1 MTIEVTIS
9 AEPRGGLKLIDK
21 IPAHRPCRLEGRNG
35 IGKTATIKLLS
46 LAVGEQPYA
55 DDPAAWESLR
65 RLLPDGATVTFAGLA
80 GDLTANLT
88 LTPSMWPE
96 QPYAD
101 IGNLLGNLTVN
112 GEPRPASELATLV
125 TIHHLSGTERLID
138 TLKGRITEY
147 ETSLSVVHSRL
158 KSLTATREEVGE
170 LADRLEYI
178 SPKHDESERDL
189 VATLSTSRDRNRAQ
203 AIEVRRRLTTV
214 HRGLSLHA
222 MLQDSD
228 FQEHARTLADSI
240 ATAERAR
247 AEAKDLD
254 VLIEGILAELDS
266 GDKAQR
272 LLASAERKLNAL
284 IRKRN
289 ARMARLHTLSQQLAA
304 HDLPLTTEKGTLDSA
319 LVSQM
324 AEEAR
329 AKCRQLEWRH
339 RQSQMSDA
347 QRRLHNELSVA
358 LDLAMESG
366 LAQFS
371 IVVVNDVE
379 VTVEELARAL
389 TDPASTTATT
399 PEDVDV
405 AQDLASLLE
414 EAATLLREQEAFV
427 AAYDE
432 EEQRVAQ
439 LREDTPEQDDLRVRL
454 ADTMSRRDAAESEA
468 LFATQIIGRL
478 QARGVTKD
486 GADAADAELTEILSG
501 EDLEDAAELQ
511 PRTMDLTAELSHL
524 DAQIDQAIAELSEV
538 ERRQASRQLR
548 RREMQLAVT
557 SEPSLAWLRTPGDE
571 STPGDPA
578 DNPTWWLTA
587 AERAHLFAER
597 LDRLVTEVAAL
608 EFAASTDKAPSAHR
622 RAIESVVE
630 QDALA
635 DFAEPAIRD
644 ALFDGGEALSVD
656 LQRKTIAWSSLS
668 GARQEKPLSTF
679 SSGQQALGFIRARL
693 RQLADQKAGDR
704 IVFLDE
710 FGAFVAADRRHP
722 LAELLKRDQL
732 AALSDQVVIVLPLQV
747 DYGAQ
752 LDDVTGPLKE
762 RYAARAA
769 SINAHGYFTEEF
781 DE

>member
-9 AEPRGGLKLIDK
+9 AEPRGGLRLIDR

-35 IGKTATIKLLS
+35 IGKTATIKLLG
-46 LAVGEQPYA
+46 LAAGEQPYA
-55 DDPAAWESLR
+55 DDPAAWDSLR
-65 RLLPDGATVTFAGLA
+65 KLLPDGATVTFAGLD
-80 GDLTANLT
+80 GGLTATLT
-88 LTPSMWPE
+88 LTPSTWPE

-101 IGNLLGNLTVN
+101 IGNLLGHLTVN

-138 TLKGRITEY
+138 TLKGRITGY

-158 KSLTATREEVGE
+158 RSLTATREEIGE

-178 SPKHDESERDL
+178 SPRHDESERDL
-189 VATLSTSRDRNRAQ
+189 VATLSTSRDRGREQ
-203 AIEVRRRLTTV
+203 AADVRRRLSTV
-214 HRGLSLHA
+214 HRGLALHA

-240 ATAERAR
+240 AIAEGAR
-247 AEAKDLD
+247 KEAEELD

-289 ARMARLHTLSQQLAA
+289 TRLARLHTLSQQLAD
-304 HDLPLTTEKGTLDSA
+304 HDVPLTNEKGTSDSA

-324 AEEAR
+324 AEQAR
-329 AKCRQLEWRH
+329 TRYRQLEWRH

-358 LDLAMESG
+358 LDLAREAG
-366 LAQFS
+366 LAQFA
-371 IVVVNDVE
+371 IVVLNGAE

-405 AQDLASLLE
+405 AQDLASRLE

-427 AAYDE
+427 ATYDD

-439 LREDTPEQDDLRVRL
+439 LREDTPDQDDLRVRL
-454 ADTMSRRDAAESEA
+454 ADAMSRRDTAEAQA
-468 LFATQIIGRL
+468 LTATQTIGRL

-486 GADAADAELTEILSG
+486 GADAAHAELDEILAS
-501 EDLEDAAELQ
+501 ESLEDAAELHSLA
-511 PRTMDLTAELSHL
+511 MDLTAELSHL
-524 DAQIDQAIAELSEV
+524 DEQVDQAIAELSEV

-548 RREMQLAVT
+548 RREMQLAVAT
-557 SEPSLAWLRTPGDE
+557 EPSLAWLHPPGDE
-571 STPGDPA
+571 STPGDPVA
-578 DNPTWWLTA
+578 NPAWWLSA
-587 AERAHLFAER
+587 AERAHVFAER
-597 LDRLVTEVAAL
+597 LDQLVTEVAAL
-608 EFAASTDKAPSAHR
+608 EFAASTDKVASAHR

-630 QDALA
+630 QEALA

-656 LQRKTIAWSSLS
+656 LQRKTITWTSPS

-693 RQLADQKAGDR
+693 RQLADQEAGDR

-752 LDDVTGPLKE
+752 LDDVTGPLKD

-769 SINAHGYFTEEF
+769 SISAHGYFTEEF
-781 DE
+781 VE